1 MGPRFKYILTCC
13 IFFFYIGCTPRVVY
27 RPAPV
32 PKAPAP
38 QHPIKKPPVIET
50 KPEKPVEKPVEKPI
64 IQDKEEMPAVNKPQ
78 ELASLQLTEQ
88 ARILLDSDR
97 PDDAIR
103 ILERAVNLHPQNGE
117 AYYYLAEAWLKKG
130 NVSQAKEFHDLAA
143 IYLENYRQWS
153 PRIKIQ
159 EIKIKHF

>member
-1 MGPRFKYILTCC
+1 MIPHFKYALIFSLVIFYVGCGPRT
-13 IFFFYIGCTPRVVY
+13 VY

-32 PKAPAP
+32 PKTPVPPAAQRTKPPEIETAPDSP
-38 QHPIKKPPVIET
+38 TDESLKEKTPEVKKPR
-50 KPEKPVEKPVEKPI
+50 
-64 IQDKEEMPAVNKPQ
+64 

-88 ARILLDSDR
+88 ARILMNSDK

-103 ILERAVNLHPQNGE
+103 ILEKAVNLHPQNGE

-130 NVSQAKEFHDLAA
+130 NVSQAKEFHDLAV
-143 IYLENYRQWS
+143 IYLGNFRQWS
-153 PRIKIQ
+153 PRLKIQ